1 MANFSYTLDKMISYL
16 EGKIIEKNEKF
27 FVVNAGGVGY
37 RVFSHEGVLEKIPTI
52 SQNVGVWT
60 HLYVREDALDLYG
73 FIDKEELEFFETLIS
88 ISGIGPKSALGILEV
103 APVMSLKQA
112 IVSEDETFFTKV
124 SGVGKKTA
132 QRLILE
138 LKNKLSKTTASVQG
152 SDSAEMGEA
161 MDALV
166 SLGYKERDVRKVLQ
180 EIPKDIKGVEA
191 KVKAALKL
199 LGRK

>member
-1 MANFSYTLDKMISYL
+1 MISYL

-27 FVVNAGGVGY
+27 FVIDTGGIGY
-37 RVFSHEGVLEKIPTI
+37 RVFSHEGILEKIPAI
-52 SQNVGVWT
+52 GQNVGVWT

-73 FIDKEELEFFETLIS
+73 FIDKDELDFFEVLIS

-103 APVMSLKQA
+103 APVISLKQA

-138 LKNKLSKTTASVQG
+138 LKNKLSKKVAPVKG
-152 SDSAEMGEA
+152 SDSEQMGEA
-161 MDALV
+161 LEALV
-166 SLGYKERDVRKVLQ
+166 SLGYNQRDARRSLQ
-180 EIPKDIKGVEA
+180 EIPKDIKSVEG

-199 LGRK
+199 LSKK

>member
-1 MANFSYTLDKMISYL
+1 M
-16 EGKIIEKNEKF
+16 
-27 FVVNAGGVGY
+27 
-37 RVFSHEGVLEKIPTI
+37 EKIPAI
-52 SQNVGVWT
+52 GQNIGVWT

-73 FIDKEELEFFETLIS
+73 FTDKDELEFFETLIS

-138 LKNKLSKTTASVQG
+138 LKNKLAKTITPIKG
-152 SDSAEMGEA
+152 SDSAEMAEA

-166 SLGYKERDVRKVLQ
+166 SLGYRERDARKVLQ
-180 EIPKDIKGVEA
+180 EMPKDIKGVEA
-191 KVKAALKL
+191 KVKTALKI
-199 LGRK
+199 LGKK

>member
-1 MANFSYTLDKMISYL
+1 MISYI
-16 EGKIIEKNEKF
+16 EGKILDKNEKF
-27 FVVNAGGVGY
+27 FVINTGGVGY
-37 RVFSHEGVLEKIPTI
+37 RVFSHAGILEKIPTNG
-52 SQNVGVWT
+52 QNVSIWT

-73 FIDKEELEFFETLIS
+73 FLDLEELDFFETLIS

-103 APVMSLKQA
+103 APVVSLKQA

-138 LKNKLSKTTASVQG
+138 LKNKLSKKVILIKG
-152 SDSAEMGEA
+152 SDSEQMGEA
-161 MDALV
+161 LEALV
-166 SLGYKERDVRKVLQ
+166 SLGYNQRDARKYLQ

-199 LGRK
+199 LGKK

>member
-1 MANFSYTLDKMISYL
+1 MITYL

-27 FVVNAGGVGY
+27 FVIDTGGVGY
-37 RVFSHEGVLEKIPTI
+37 RIFSHQGILGKIPVI
-52 SQNVGVWT
+52 GQNIGVWT
-60 HLYVREDALDLYG
+60 HLYVREDTLDLYG
-73 FIDKEELEFFETLIS
+73 FTDKDELEFFEVLIS

-138 LKNKLSKTTASVQG
+138 LKNKLAKKFIPVKG
-152 SDSAEMGEA
+152 SDSAEMAEA
-161 MDALV
+161 IDALV
-166 SLGYKERDVRKVLQ
+166 SLGYKERDARKIFQ

-191 KVKAALKL
+191 KVKAALKI
-199 LGRK
+199 LGRKS

>member
-1 MANFSYTLDKMISYL
+1 MIMISYI
-16 EGKIIEKNEKF
+16 EGKILEKNDKF
-27 FVVNAGGVGY
+27 FVIGTTGGVGY
-37 RVFSHEGVLEKIPTI
+37 RVYSHEGTLEKIPAI
-52 SQNVGVWT
+52 GQNVGVWT

-73 FIDKEELEFFETLIS
+73 FTDKDELEFFETLIS

-103 APVMSLKQA
+103 APVSSLQQA

-138 LKNKLSKTTASVQG
+138 LKNKLAKTVTPVKG
-152 SDSAEMGEA
+152 SNSAEMAEA

-166 SLGYKERDVRKVLQ
+166 GLGYKERDARKVLQ
-180 EIPKDIKGVEA
+180 EIPKDIKSVES

-199 LGRK
+199 LSKK

>member
-1 MANFSYTLDKMISYL
+1 MISYL
-16 EGKIIEKNEKF
+16 EGKIIDKNEKF

-37 RVFSHEGVLEKIPTI
+37 RVFSHEGILGKIPPI
-52 SQNVGVWT
+52 GQDIIVWT
-60 HLYVREDALDLYG
+60 HLYVREDTMDLYG
-73 FIDKEELEFFETLIS
+73 FTEKEELDFFEILIS
-88 ISGIGPKSALGILEV
+88 ISGIGPKSALGILDV

-112 IVSEDETFFTKV
+112 IINEDETFFTKV
-124 SGVGKKTA
+124 SGVGKKMA

-138 LKNKLSKTTASVQG
+138 LKNKLAETTAPVKG

-166 SLGYKERDVRKVLQ
+166 SLGYKERDARRVLQ

-191 KVKAALKL
+191 KVKSALKFL
-199 LGRK
+199 SRK

>member
-1 MANFSYTLDKMISYL
+1 MISYL
-16 EGKIIEKNEKF
+16 EGKILEKNEKF
-27 FVVNAGGVGY
+27 FVISAGGVGY
-37 RVFSHEGVLEKIPTI
+37 RVFSHQGILEKIPAI
-52 SQNVGVWT
+52 GQNIGVWT

-73 FIDKEELEFFETLIS
+73 FTDKDELEFFETLIS

-138 LKNKLSKTTASVQG
+138 LKNKLAKTITPIKG
-152 SDSAEMGEA
+152 SDSAEMAEA

-166 SLGYKERDVRKVLQ
+166 SLGYRERDARKVLQ
-180 EIPKDIKGVEA
+180 EMPKDIKGVEA
-191 KVKAALKL
+191 KVKTALKI
-199 LGRK
+199 LGKK

>member
-1 MANFSYTLDKMISYL
+1 MISYL
-16 EGKIIEKNEKF
+16 EGKILDKNEKF
-27 FVVNAGGVGY
+27 FVISTTGGIGY
-37 RVFSHEGVLEKIPTI
+37 RVFSHEGTLEKIPDI
-52 SQNVGVWT
+52 GQNAGIWT

-73 FIDKEELEFFETLIS
+73 FKDKDELDFFETLIS

-138 LKNKLSKTTASVQG
+138 LKTKLAKQITPIKG
-152 SDSAEMGEA
+152 SDSAEMAEA

-166 SLGYKERDVRKVLQ
+166 SLGYKERDARKFLQ

-191 KVKAALKL
+191 KIKAALKL
-199 LGRK
+199 LGKR

>member
-1 MANFSYTLDKMISYL
+1 MISYL
-16 EGKIIEKNEKF
+16 EGKILDKDEKF
-27 FVVNAGGVGY
+27 FTINIGGVGY
-37 RVFSHEGVLEKIPTI
+37 RVFSHQGVLEKIPVI
-52 SQNVGVWT
+52 GQNIGVWT

-73 FIDKEELEFFETLIS
+73 FLDRDELEFFETLIS

-124 SGVGKKTA
+124 SGVGRKTA

-138 LKNKLSKTTASVQG
+138 LKNKLSKKVAPVKG
-152 SDSAEMGEA
+152 SDSEQMGEA
-161 MDALV
+161 LEALV
-166 SLGYKERDVRKVLQ
+166 SLGYNQRDSRRALQ
-180 EIPKDIKGVEA
+180 EIPKDIKSVEA

>member
-1 MANFSYTLDKMISYL
+1 MLMISYL

-27 FVVNAGGVGY
+27 FVINAGGVGY
-37 RVFSHEGVLEKIPTI
+37 RVFSHEGVLEKISAT
-52 SQNVGVWT
+52 SQNIGIWT
-60 HLYVREDALDLYG
+60 HLYVREDTLDLYG
-73 FIDKEELEFFETLIS
+73 FIDKDDLEFFELLIS

-103 APVMSLKQA
+103 APVISLKQA

-138 LKNKLSKTTASVQG
+138 LKNKLAKKIAPVKG
-152 SDSAEMGEA
+152 SDSADMAEA
-161 MDALV
+161 MDALI
-166 SLGYKERDVRKVLQ
+166 SLGYKERDTRHVLQ

-199 LGRK
+199 LGRKS

>member
-1 MANFSYTLDKMISYL
+1 MISYL
-16 EGKIIEKNEKF
+16 EGKIIDKNEKF

-37 RVFSHEGVLEKIPTI
+37 RVFSHQGILEKIPAI
-52 SQNVGVWT
+52 GQNVGIWT

-73 FIDKEELEFFETLIS
+73 FTEKEELEFFETLIS

-103 APVMSLKQA
+103 APVTSLKQA

-138 LKNKLSKTTASVQG
+138 LKNKLSKTTAPIKG

-161 MDALV
+161 MDALI
-166 SLGYKERDVRKVLQ
+166 SLGYKERDARKILQ

-191 KVKAALKL
+191 KVKSALKFL
-199 LGRK
+199 SRK

>member
-1 MANFSYTLDKMISYL
+1 MISYL

-27 FVVNAGGVGY
+27 LVINAGGVGY
-37 RVFSHEGVLEKIPTI
+37 RIFSHQGILEKMPAIG
-52 SQNVGVWT
+52 QNIGVWT
-60 HLYVREDALDLYG
+60 HLYVREDTLDLYG
-73 FIDKEELEFFETLIS
+73 FTEKEELEFFETLIS

-103 APVMSLKQA
+103 APVTSLKQA

-138 LKNKLSKTTASVQG
+138 LKNKLAKTVMPIKG
-152 SDSAEMGEA
+152 SDSAEMAEA

-166 SLGYKERDVRKVLQ
+166 SLGYKERDARKVLQ
-180 EIPKDIKGVEA
+180 EIPKDIRGVEA
-191 KVKAALKL
+191 KVKAALKI
-199 LGRK
+199 LGKK

>member
-1 MANFSYTLDKMISYL
+1 MISYL

-27 FVVNAGGVGY
+27 FVIDTGGIGY
-37 RVFSHEGVLEKIPTI
+37 RVFSHEGILEKIPAI
-52 SQNVGVWT
+52 GQNVGVWT

-73 FIDKEELEFFETLIS
+73 FIDKDELDFFEVLIS

-103 APVMSLKQA
+103 APVISLKQA

-138 LKNKLSKTTASVQG
+138 LKNKLAKTITPIKG
-152 SDSAEMGEA
+152 SDSAEMSEA

-166 SLGYKERDVRKVLQ
+166 SLGYKERDARKVLQ
-180 EIPKDIKGVEA
+180 EIPRDVRGVEA

>member
-1 MANFSYTLDKMISYL
+1 MISYL

-27 FVVNAGGVGY
+27 FVIDTGGVGY
-37 RVFSHEGVLEKIPTI
+37 RVFSHEGILLKIPAI
-52 SQNVGVWT
+52 GQDIGVWT
-60 HLYVREDALDLYG
+60 HLYVREDTLDLYG
-73 FIDKEELEFFETLIS
+73 FTDKEELDFFETLIS
-88 ISGIGPKSALGILEV
+88 ISGIGPKSALGILGV
-103 APVMSLKQA
+103 APVISLKQA

-138 LKNKLSKTTASVQG
+138 LKNKLAKKFAPVKG
-152 SDSAEMGEA
+152 SDSAEVGEA

-166 SLGYKERDVRKVLQ
+166 SLGYRERDARHVLQ
-180 EIPKDIKGVEA
+180 EIPKGIKGVEA

-199 LGRK
+199 LGKK

>member
-1 MANFSYTLDKMISYL
+1 MISYL
-16 EGKIIEKNEKF
+16 EGKIIDKNEKF
-27 FVVNAGGVGY
+27 FVINTGGVGY
-37 RVFSHEGVLEKIPTI
+37 RVFSHEGILKKIPDVE
-52 SQNVGVWT
+52 QNIGVWT

-73 FIDKEELEFFETLIS
+73 FLDKEELDFFETLIS

-103 APVMSLKQA
+103 APVASLKQA

-138 LKNKLSKTTASVQG
+138 LKNKLAKKITPVKG
-152 SDSAEMGEA
+152 SDSAEMAEA
-161 MDALV
+161 IDALV
-166 SLGYKERDVRKVLQ
+166 GLGYKERDARKVLQ

-191 KVKAALKL
+191 KVKAALKQI
-199 LGRK
+199 K

>member
-1 MANFSYTLDKMISYL
+1 MISYL

-27 FVVNAGGVGY
+27 FVINAGGVGY
-37 RVFSHEGVLEKIPTI
+37 RIFSHQGILEKIPAI
-52 SQNVGVWT
+52 SQNIGVWT
-60 HLYVREDALDLYG
+60 HLYVREDTLDLYG
-73 FIDKEELEFFETLIS
+73 FTEKEELEFFETLIS

-103 APVMSLKQA
+103 APVASLKQA

-138 LKNKLSKTTASVQG
+138 LKNKLAKTIMPIKG
-152 SDSAEMGEA
+152 SDSAEMAEA

-166 SLGYKERDVRKVLQ
+166 SLGYKERDARKVLQ
-180 EIPKDIKGVEA
+180 EITKDIKGVEA
-191 KVKAALKL
+191 KIKAALKI
-199 LGRK
+199 LGKK

>member
-1 MANFSYTLDKMISYL
+1 MISYL
-16 EGKIIEKNEKF
+16 EGKILEKNDKF
-27 FVVNAGGVGY
+27 FVINTMGGVGY
-37 RVFSHEGVLEKIPTI
+37 RVFSHEGTLEKMPDIG
-52 SQNVGVWT
+52 QNAGVWT

-73 FIDKEELEFFETLIS
+73 FTDKNELDFFETLIS

-103 APVMSLKQA
+103 APVASLQQA
-112 IVSEDETFFTKV
+112 IVSEDETFFTRV

-138 LKNKLSKTTASVQG
+138 LKNKLSKTIAPVKG
-152 SDSAEMGEA
+152 SDSAEMAEA

-166 SLGYKERDVRKVLQ
+166 GLGYKERDVRKVLQ
-180 EIPKDIKGVEA
+180 EIPRDIKGVEA

-199 LGRK
+199 LSRN

>member
-1 MANFSYTLDKMISYL
+1 MIACL
-16 EGKIIEKNEKF
+16 EGKILDKGEKF
-27 FVVNAGGVGY
+27 FVLGAGGVGY
-37 RVFSHEGVLEKIPTI
+37 KIFSHNEVLGAVPGIGAEAKI
-52 SQNVGVWT
+52 WT
-60 HLYVREDALDLYG
+60 HLYVRDDALDLYG
-73 FIDKEELEFFETLIS
+73 FLNKEELDFFETLIS

-138 LKNKLSKTTASVQG
+138 LKTKLAKKVAPIKGT
-152 SDSAEMGEA
+152 DSAETVEA
-161 MDALV
+161 LEALV
-166 SLGYKERDVRKVLQ
+166 GLGYREKDARKILQ
-180 EIPKDIKGVEA
+180 EIPKDTRGVEA
-191 KVKAALKL
+191 KVKAALKI